1 MRWLAA
7 VAAAATLV
15 AALPNTGLALGG
27 LSAAAVVD
35 LAKRGGSVFT
45 PASVDP
51 EIADLVARRG
61 LSGRLDRFTPAGA
74 ATGQGRTVTV
84 AVRVDGEQTRFAVPA
99 AGRATVSGAS
109 DKLAGLR
116 ISPTRY
122 NLGLSRGYQ
131 NFARST
137 APVLSRTLSDASIP
151 NLADYRPSDDAA
163 DGESRFAARIAGDD
177 NARIAAPARSSESRA
192 DQTLDVAGSYRLT
205 RNLDVTAGLRY
216 SQQEDRLA
224 PSRSAANTDSQAVY
238 IGTQFR
244 F

>member
-7 VAAAATLV
+7 GAVAAALIAG
-15 AALPNTGLALGG
+15 LPNTGLALGG
-27 LSAAAVVD
+27 LSADTMA
-35 LAKRGGSVFT
+35 LIAKRGGSVFT

-61 LSGRLDRFTPAGA
+61 LNGRLDRFTPAGA
-74 ATGQGRTVTV
+74 DSRQGRTVTV
-84 AVRVDGEQTRFAVPA
+84 AVRVDGQQRFAAPSA
-99 AGRATVSGAS
+99 ARSAGGDGS

-131 NFARST
+131 NFARPT
-137 APVLSRTLSDASIP
+137 PVLSRTLSDASIP
-151 NLADYRPSDDAA
+151 NLADFRPSGGPAED
-163 DGESRFAARIAGDD
+163 ESRFAARIGGEEGGRAVTT
-177 NARIAAPARSSESRA
+177 ARPAEARA

-224 PSRSAANTDSQAVY
+224 PSRSAAEKDSQAVY